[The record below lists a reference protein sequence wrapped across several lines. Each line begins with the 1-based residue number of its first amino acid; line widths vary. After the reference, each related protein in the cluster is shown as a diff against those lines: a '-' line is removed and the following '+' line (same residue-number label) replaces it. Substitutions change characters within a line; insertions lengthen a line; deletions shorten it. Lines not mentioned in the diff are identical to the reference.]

1 MKTLKKDLVLLVVF
15 VISALMIMCSK
26 PERQME
32 YTYTAEF
39 DLAAQVD
46 LGDPLFYE
54 IDRYYVYASGD
65 SVVSDMIEANMKFYP
80 NLMAPSFVGV
90 FYHDSLFTG
99 NGQKAKITFKSEK
112 HVSNGIVFASG
123 SNRFNNTRFSAG
135 QIFNVRIEE

>member
-1 MKTLKKDLVLLVVF
+1 MRKIVF
-15 VISALMIMCSK
+15 LPIIASIIAAFMVMCSN
-26 PERQME
+26 PERKIE

-39 DLAAQVD
+39 DLATQVD

-54 IDRYYVYASGD
+54 IDRYYVYGGPLE
-65 SVVSDMIEANMKFYP
+65 MEENMVFFP
-80 NLMAPSFVGV
+80 DLLQPFFIGV
-90 FYHDSLFTG
+90 FHHDSLFTEDDI
-99 NGQKAKITFKSEK
+99 KAKITFKSEK